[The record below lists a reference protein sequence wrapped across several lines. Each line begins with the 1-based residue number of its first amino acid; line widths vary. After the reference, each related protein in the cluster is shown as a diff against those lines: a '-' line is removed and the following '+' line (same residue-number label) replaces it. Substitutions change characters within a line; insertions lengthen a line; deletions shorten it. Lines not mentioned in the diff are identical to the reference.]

1 MNNVCR
7 WCGNHIAIAIFKGED
22 WCSELCRKAL
32 EAKEI
37 KEIKEIKEEGGLFDR
52 RMAEW
57 RNNPPIIVPPDR
69 LTNAQK
75 VEEFAEMLK
84 EAATGLATVGV
95 SEEDILD
102 GGLKGALDL
111 AQEIPFPNS
120 KRRYLHQ
127 KFEATDSV
135 EASEAGVSVSSRS
148 PGWGSVEVS
157 AKEWRCP
164 RCNSNRWVSASLN
177 GGLTRIKQCVPCG
190 HFSSDLVDGEDEYG
204 HQELKATGDTPD
216 SVAAGAYWLRRVDK
230 TPYRHY
236 PCNVPL
242 KDLTEAGDEV
252 EWWECP
258 ACGKHTSGKRL
269 FEEGEHRG

>member
-7 WCGNHIAIAIFKGED
+7 WCGNRITIAIFKGED

-32 EAKEI
+32 EKAEI
-37 KEIKEIKEEGGLFDR
+37 FER
-52 RMAEW
+52 QMAEW
-57 RNNPPIIVPPDR
+57 KNNPPIIVPPER

-75 VEEFAEMLK
+75 VEQFAEMLK
-84 EAATGLATVGV
+84 EAATGMAAVGV
-95 SEEDILD
+95 SEEDILE

-111 AQEIPFPNS
+111 AQAAQMP
-120 KRRYLHQ
+120 
-127 KFEATDSV
+127 V
-135 EASEAGVSVSSRS
+135 SEAA
-148 PGWGSVEVS
+148 EVS
-157 AKEWRCP
+157 AEAVSQFGLSAKKWRCS
-164 RCNSNRWVSASLN
+164 RCNSKRWVSASLN
-177 GGLTRIKQCVPCG
+177 GGVTRIKQCVPCG
-190 HFSSDLVDGEDEYG
+190 HYSSDLVESEDKG

-258 ACGKHTSGKRL
+258 SCGKHTSGKRL